1 MSTGIKPSPRSLPA
15 TPWGILPP
23 RLRVLYVTTPSRT
36 GAWLAEAFAGD
47 SACEVQLEE
56 AHGATAG
63 FEQLREVLFDA
74 VLVSHQPGQL
84 DALAFV
90 DGLRAGGAE
99 EPLLVLGQ
107 PSEQEMSA
115 LCYEAGADG
124 YICVNTATTRCVL
137 WIVARAT
144 ERHQLIRENRR
155 LQQAERHRQ
164 QFEQHEAEHLLSEQ
178 RGLARDSQ
186 GPCDAD
192 DGESKTA
199 ISAGLGDR
207 IANAPETPKLAGP
220 LREHYREMLRAHVI
234 MGSGNLAAEMGEL
247 AEMLATAR
255 ATAPQTM
262 QLHVQ
267 VLEELVHGLGNRSAR
282 HVLSRA
288 DLLLLDVL
296 VHLAE
301 RYRIRSDEG
310 AAIGPPAAAPE
321 H

>member
-1 MSTGIKPSPRSLPA
+1 MSTSVKHSPRTLPA

-23 RLRVLYVTTPSRT
+23 RMRVLYVTTPLRT
-36 GAWLAEAFAGD
+36 GGWLAEAFASD
-47 SACEVQLEE
+47 SACAMHLEE

-63 FEQLREVLFDA
+63 LERLREVVFDA

-99 EPLLVLGQ
+99 EPLVVLGQ
-107 PSEQEMSA
+107 PSEQELSA
-115 LCYEAGADG
+115 LCYEVGADA
-124 YICVNTATTRCVL
+124 YVCVNTATTRSVL

-144 ERHQLIRENRR
+144 ERHHLIRENRR
-155 LQQAERHRQ
+155 LLQAERHRL
-164 QFEQHEAEHLLSEQ
+164 QFEQHEAQRLLTEQ

-186 GPCDAD
+186 GACDEDSATCEAGFLGSRAARVCDA
-192 DGESKTA
+192 
-199 ISAGLGDR
+199 
-207 IANAPETPKLAGP
+207 PPLAEP
-220 LREHYREMLRAHVI
+220 LRDHYREMLRAHVI
-234 MGSGNLAAEMGEL
+234 MGSGNLTSEMGEL
-247 AEMLATAR
+247 AEMLAGAR

-267 VLEELVHGLGNRSAR
+267 VLEELVQGLGNRSAR

-288 DLLLLDVL
+288 DLLLLEVL

-301 RYRIRSDEG
+301 RYRLRADAT
-310 AAIGPPAAAPE
+310 AAVGDGTPAIE
-321 H
+321 E